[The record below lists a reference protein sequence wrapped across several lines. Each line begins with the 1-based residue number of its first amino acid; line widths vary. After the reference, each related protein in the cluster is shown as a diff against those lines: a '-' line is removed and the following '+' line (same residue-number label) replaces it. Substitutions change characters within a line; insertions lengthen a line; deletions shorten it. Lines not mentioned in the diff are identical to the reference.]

1 MSGVR
6 LPPLTGRIT
15 TKRTRAK
22 ESVMVPLSE
31 SNEMPTPIGRWCDL
45 SGMTVLVTGASGGI
59 GQAAAFALADCG
71 ADLHLMARGEVALE
85 KSRVEI
91 ERRGGGGQ
99 VRTFCVDLTD
109 THRTRELIMSLPRV
123 DALVNNAGLNIPQ
136 WLGDVDESSFETIFA
151 LNVKAA
157 FFVAQACVAKFR
169 QRGQGGVIVNV
180 SSQMG
185 HVGAARRT
193 VYCAS
198 KHAIEG
204 LTKAMA
210 VELASERIR
219 VNSVCPTFIETPMT
233 APMLA
238 DTQFRAE
245 VQAKIPLGR
254 VGTVAEV
261 AGCIVFLLSPA
272 ASLMTGSSLRVDGGW
287 TAQ

>member
-1 MSGVR
+1 MQ
-6 LPPLTGRIT
+6 T
-15 TKRTRAK
+15 TALR
-22 ESVMVPLSE
+22 
-31 SNEMPTPIGRWCDL
+31 CDL

-59 GQAAAFALADCG
+59 GRATALALADCG
-71 ADLHLMARGEVALE
+71 AELVLLARGEAALAE
-85 KSRVEI
+85 VRAEI
-91 ERRGGGGQ
+91 ENRGAAGR
-99 VRTFCVDLTD
+99 VRACRVDITD
-109 THRTRELIMSLPRV
+109 THRTRELIQGLPRV
-123 DALVNNAGLNIPQ
+123 DALVNNAGTNIPQ
-136 WLGDVDESSFETIFA
+136 RLEEVNEDNFEAIFA

-169 QRGQGGVIVNV
+169 QRGRGGAIVNV

-198 KHAIEG
+198 KHALEG

-210 VELASERIR
+210 VELAGEGIR

-238 DTQFRAE
+238 DEQFRTE
-245 VQAKIPLGR
+245 VLAKIPMGR
-254 VGTVAEV
+254 VGTTAEV

-272 ASLMTGSSLRVDGGW
+272 ASLMTGSSLAVDGGW